1 MVNVHDKAHDLANV
15 IKQVDEVKKLKEI
28 SNKINEDDNLKGLLK
43 ELREVQF
50 LVFNEQ
56 RSKGELNSDIQER
69 FREVS
74 SRVME
79 DPIVSEYVKCE
90 QRVGI
95 IVDDIMKIL
104 NEAFGIESFI

>member
-1 MVNVHDKAHDLANV
+1 MINIHDKAHDLANTV
-15 IKQVDEVKKLKEI
+15 RQLEEVKKLKEI
-28 SNKINEDDNLKGLLK
+28 SEKINQDEKSKEMLK

-56 RSKGELNSDIQER
+56 RSQKNISEESQEK
-69 FREVS
+69 FRIISEK
-74 SRVME
+74 VMGN
-79 DPIVSEYVKCE
+79 PLVSEYVQYE

-95 IVDDIMKIL
+95 IIDDIMKIL

>member
-1 MVNVHDKAHDLANV
+1 MVNVHDKAHELANV
-15 IKQVDEVKKLKEI
+15 IKQLEDVKKLKEI
-28 SNKINEDDNLKGLLK
+28 SNKINGDETLKTLLK

-56 RSKGELNSDIQER
+56 RSKGSLEKETEEK
-69 FREVS
+69 FREIS
-74 SRVME
+74 QKVMAN
-79 DPIVSEYVKCE
+79 PVVSEYVQYE

-104 NEAFGIESFI
+104 NEAFGIQSFV